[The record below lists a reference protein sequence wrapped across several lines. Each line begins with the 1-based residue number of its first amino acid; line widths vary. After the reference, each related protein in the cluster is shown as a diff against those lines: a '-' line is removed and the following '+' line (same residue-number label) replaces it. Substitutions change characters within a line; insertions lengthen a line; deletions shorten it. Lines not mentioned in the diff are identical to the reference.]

1 MGPRRLAGV
10 VVRPLNF
17 TGRGHFVGSP
27 VLLGAAA
34 LILGVIG
41 LMRAVAQFGTPGAIA
56 FAKLILGPA
65 GVVFLLF
72 VLGAGRYTGEIP
84 RLRTVV
90 ISIAVLTGIAC
101 ALSAL
106 FGVAWL
112 VTK

>member
-1 MGPRRLAGV
+1 M
-10 VVRPLNF
+10 RPTIF
-17 TGRGHFVGSP
+17 FV
-27 VLLGAAA
+27 AAA

-41 LMRAVAQFGTPGAIA
+41 FLRAVAEFGTPGVIA
-56 FAKLILGPA
+56 FAKLVLGPA
-65 GVVFLLF
+65 AAVLLLF
-72 VLGAGRYTGEIP
+72 VLAAGRYTGEIP

-90 ISIAVLTGIAC
+90 ICVAALTGVAC

>member
-1 MGPRRLAGV
+1 MLGLPVFL
-10 VVRPLNF
+10 
-17 TGRGHFVGSP
+17 GS
-27 VLLGAAA
+27 AA
-34 LILGVIG
+34 LILGIIG
-41 LMRAVAQFGTPGAIA
+41 LVRAVAEFGTPGVVA

-65 GVVFLLF
+65 AAVFLLF

-84 RLRTVV
+84 RLRTVLIGV
-90 ISIAVLTGIAC
+90 AVLTGLAC

>member
-1 MGPRRLAGV
+1 M
-10 VVRPLNF
+10 
-17 TGRGHFVGSP
+17 GSP

-41 LMRAVAQFGTPGAIA
+41 LMRAVAEFGTPGAIA

-65 GVVFLLF
+65 GAVLLLF

-90 ISIAVLTGIAC
+90 ISVAVLTGIAC
-101 ALSAL
+101 VLSAL

>member
-1 MGPRRLAGV
+1 MHR
-10 VVRPLNF
+10 
-17 TGRGHFVGSP
+17 P
-27 VLLGAAA
+27 VLLVAAA

-41 LMRAVAQFGTPGAIA
+41 FVRAVAGFGNPGVIA

-65 GVVFLLF
+65 AAVLLLF
-72 VLGAGRYTGEIP
+72 VLAAGRYAGEIP
-84 RLRTVV
+84 RLRTVLLGV
-90 ISIAVLTGIAC
+90 AVLTGMAC